1 MPYFSSFRF
10 SRFSAWIEGL
20 THPSVAGRP
29 TALARHKSF
38 ILARLTVASAVI
50 VSAPTWLFLYGWP
63 SYTQTLLFL
72 LAQAPLLSIII
83 LSRTGNLRH
92 AQTLSIIG
100 WLALAATVDW
110 TAPNMQSATVL
121 LTTLA
126 LVEAAL
132 TLEPMIVAAI
142 VGVALGLLLIDLGSN
157 TVNFLRPEE
166 AAAVTHLAWLIAPLL
181 LYVAILAM
189 GDIRAEHARLKMDRR
204 NARDLR
210 LLTGAIGDIVLH
222 LDRSGGVMAIIGDT
236 YKTYA
241 LSEQDLKGRGFF
253 QRVHVADRPAFL
265 KLILDAIATK
275 ATAHAVVR
283 LRTSAKPDETNQFI
297 EPMFNYFDART
308 CPVEIDSD
316 EDSAAPVI
324 CILRDVTI
332 AKRAEEEIASA
343 RREAERATA
352 AKTRFLA
359 NVSHELRTPLNAI
372 IGFSEMLAND
382 TLAPADL
389 GKRREYAGIIRDS
402 GQHLLSVVNSIL
414 DISKIES
421 GSMELHLEQ
430 FSLSNLIDQCCD
442 MMRLRADQAAVSI
455 SRNYAEHV
463 EEIVADRRACKQMFI
478 NLLSNAVKFTPPS
491 GRVEMRLR
499 PDGNF
504 LVVSVLDSGIGIS
517 PADLARLGDP
527 FFQASSSLSRSHEG
541 TGLGL
546 SVVRGLVG
554 LHGGSIVIESSP
566 DSGTCVTVRLPLD
579 CRNRQQANAMA
590 KIETVFRHGAI
601 APGQD
606 IVHEDEV
613 VKKIA

>member
-1 MPYFSSFRF
+1 
-10 SRFSAWIEGL
+10 
-20 THPSVAGRP
+20 
-29 TALARHKSF
+29 
-38 ILARLTVASAVI
+38 
-50 VSAPTWLFLYGWP
+50 
-63 SYTQTLLFL
+63 
-72 LAQAPLLSIII
+72 
-83 LSRTGNLRH
+83 
-92 AQTLSIIG
+92 
-100 WLALAATVDW
+100 
-110 TAPNMQSATVL
+110 
-121 LTTLA
+121 
-126 LVEAAL
+126 
-132 TLEPMIVAAI
+132 
-142 VGVALGLLLIDLGSN
+142 
-157 TVNFLRPEE
+157 
-166 AAAVTHLAWLIAPLL
+166 
-181 LYVAILAM
+181 
-189 GDIRAEHARLKMDRR
+189 
-204 NARDLR
+204 
-210 LLTGAIGDIVLH
+210 
-222 LDRSGGVMAIIGDT
+222 
-236 YKTYA
+236 
-241 LSEQDLKGRGFF
+241 
-253 QRVHVADRPAFL
+253 
-265 KLILDAIATK
+265 
-275 ATAHAVVR
+275 
-283 LRTSAKPDETNQFI
+283 
-297 EPMFNYFDART
+297 
-308 CPVEIDSD
+308 
-316 EDSAAPVI
+316 
-324 CILRDVTI
+324 
-332 AKRAEEEIASA
+332 
-343 RREAERATA
+343 
-352 AKTRFLA
+352 
-359 NVSHELRTPLNAI
+359 
-372 IGFSEMLAND
+372 MLAND